1 MMPLVLLASTTAA
14 NYTNVTTDIN
24 NVLDL
29 PMDSNFVWLL
39 CSLIFAISWVMYIT
53 YYNSRVAGYIITRIV
68 NRLFISDGFF
78 KIGTWLCVY
87 TYV

>member
-78 KIGTWLCVY
+78 KIGTCVCMY
-87 TYV
+87 E